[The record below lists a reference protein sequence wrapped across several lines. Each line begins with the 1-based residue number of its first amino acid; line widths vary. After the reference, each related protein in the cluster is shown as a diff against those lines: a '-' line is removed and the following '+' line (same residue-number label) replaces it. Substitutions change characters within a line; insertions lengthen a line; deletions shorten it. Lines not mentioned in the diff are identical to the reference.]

1 MHFSHTTTNE
11 ESPDQRI
18 DRPIRGVEAR
28 SEDIQ
33 YLRSSEDGANDHG
46 DQEINDNDINPKI
59 PEIIDDSDDVDEIT
73 PLQQLPDEPAA
84 YKRPIRTKR
93 APERLMHRRHVH
105 GQRTPPVTVYV
116 DDLMILSD
124 NVRTIDWLLTEPTT
138 RYDQLKIT
146 RGMNHNYLGMVFDL
160 SEPPFILINQQGMIE
175 DIISSTKT
183 SVKTATGT
191 NFNIRS
197 KVPPN
202 TPATPYLFDINTD
215 SDLLPEPLQVI
226 FYSTVAK
233 LIYISTR
240 TRQDLLTTISLL
252 SNRVLHPTQED
263 WNKLQRAL
271 GYFENTKTQNL
282 KLGMTI
288 PLTIRTY
295 IDASFAVHSDS
306 EATSGHAIQPY

>member
-1 MHFSHTTTNE
+1 
-11 ESPDQRI
+11 
-18 DRPIRGVEAR
+18 
-28 SEDIQ
+28 
-33 YLRSSEDGANDHG
+33 
-46 DQEINDNDINPKI
+46 
-59 PEIIDDSDDVDEIT
+59 
-73 PLQQLPDEPAA
+73 
-84 YKRPIRTKR
+84 
-93 APERLMHRRHVH
+93 
-105 GQRTPPVTVYV
+105 
-116 DDLMILSD
+116 
-124 NVRTIDWLLTEPTT
+124 
-138 RYDQLKIT
+138 
-146 RGMNHNYLGMVFDL
+146 MNHNYLGMVFDL